1 MKHLTEEELIACFYG
16 ESYGESEPDGESS
29 SGDLSAHLRSC
40 RECSSRYADLRHDL
54 ESVRLAPIPLRTADY
69 GDRVWQA
76 LHPSLTPYEPQQ
88 KAWRNWITW
97 KFVVSAAA
105 FALLAVAAFIGGRY
119 WERNSNKTNQIAA
132 NTQTKQRVV
141 LVVLTDHLDRTERL
155 LVALQHTDAGDTAE
169 NSQLQSEARELLA
182 SNRLYRASAGDAG
195 DPALAAALDRLER
208 VLAEVANNP
217 TLTNAD
223 LNRVRNEMN
232 TGGILFEIRVLLSRS
247 PDQSSQPSHAN
258 GASI

>member
-1 MKHLTEEELIACFYG
+1 MKHLTEEELIAWFYRESLPYG
-16 ESYGESEPDGESS
+16 ESSRA
-29 SGDLSAHLRSC
+29 DLDAHLRSC
-40 RECSSRYADLRHDL
+40 RECSARYAELKHDL
-54 ESVRLAPIPLRTADY
+54 ESIRLAQVPLRTADY
-69 GDRVWQA
+69 GDKVWQT
-76 LHPSLTPYEPQQ
+76 LRPSLTTYEPQQ

-97 KFVVSAAA
+97 KFAVSAAA

-119 WERNSNKTNQIAA
+119 WERNSKTNQIAA

-195 DPALAAALDRLER
+195 DPALAAALDHLER

-223 LNRVRNEMN
+223 LSRVRNEMN

-247 PDQSSQPSHAN
+247 PDQTSQSSHAN

>member
-1 MKHLTEEELIACFYG
+1 MNHLTEEELIARFYRESSPYG
-16 ESYGESEPDGESS
+16 ESSLGNLD
-29 SGDLSAHLRSC
+29 AHLPSC
-40 RECSSRYADLRHDL
+40 HECSARYAELKHDL

-69 GDRVWQA
+69 GDQVWQA
-76 LHPSLTPYEPQQ
+76 LRPSLTPYEPQQ

-97 KFVVSAAA
+97 KFAVSAAA
-105 FALLAVAAFIGGRY
+105 FALLAVAAFIGGRI
-119 WERNSNKTNQIAA
+119 WERHNNKVTQIAA

-155 LVALQHTDAGDTAE
+155 LVALQHTDAA
-169 NSQLQSEARELLA
+169 ELLA

-217 TLTNAD
+217 TLTSAD

-247 PDQSSQPSHAN
+247 PDQTSQPSHAN

>member
-1 MKHLTEEELIACFYG
+1 MNHLTEEELIARFYRESSPYG
-16 ESYGESEPDGESS
+16 ESSLGNLD
-29 SGDLSAHLRSC
+29 AHLPSC
-40 RECSSRYADLRHDL
+40 HECSARYAELKHDL

-69 GDRVWQA
+69 GDQVWQA
-76 LHPSLTPYEPQQ
+76 LRPSLTPYEPQQ

-97 KFVVSAAA
+97 KFAVSAAA
-105 FALLAVAAFIGGRY
+105 FALLAVAAFIGGRI
-119 WERNSNKTNQIAA
+119 WERHNNKVTQIAA

-155 LVALQHTDAGDTAE
+155 LVALQHTDAADTEE

-217 TLTNAD
+217 TLTSAD

-247 PDQSSQPSHAN
+247 PDQTSQPSHAN